1 MNETPTLQDQLILY
15 VFNELPEA
23 GVAAFE
29 HHLISDPQLQ
39 EDHRV
44 IGLLCGLLQELP
56 DGPRIPQK
64 GNVKAIEPSPVVIR
78 RLEQLWAQGD
88 SHTSF

>member
-44 IGLLCGLLQELP
+44 LTWITELLRHEASPFSGPSSKPELSPAALARLDALLAGT
-56 DGPRIPQK
+56 D
-64 GNVKAIEPSPVVIR
+64 
-78 RLEQLWAQGD
+78 
-88 SHTSF
+88 